1 MSRRK
6 GNRRGT
12 PRTISVPQAGWEYY
26 GLGEVA
32 SYAAAE
38 RGDIP
43 YIRIGNLKRVP
54 IAAMEAKLAAVGGP
68 VPAASAPGEPS
79 PIAARGCE
87 E

>member
-54 IAAMEAKLAAVGGP
+54 IAAMEAKLAAVGGLGP
-68 VPAASAPGEPS
+68 VASALGEPS
-79 PIAARGCE
+79 PIAPSGRE